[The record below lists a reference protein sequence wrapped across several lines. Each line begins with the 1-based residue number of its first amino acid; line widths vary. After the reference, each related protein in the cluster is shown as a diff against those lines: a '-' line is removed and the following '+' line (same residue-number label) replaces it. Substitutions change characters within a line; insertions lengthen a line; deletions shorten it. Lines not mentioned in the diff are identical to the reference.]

1 MLPRPPTHK
10 PYTGIGSRDTPEE
23 MLLLQWHMGRVL
35 CDQGWHGFSGLA
47 LGSDTKFYQGA
58 LASERFTVDSFTNI
72 IPYSGFKS
80 TKECTVRHYHDPS
93 KNIFAFDRLPEQDQM
108 KAYWLGIGAR
118 GGTFMLKDL
127 WKLKKR
133 EWPAGVA
140 LHSRNAMQLL
150 DLDLMTRS
158 RFVHCWATPIGNKGR
173 VKGGTGTAVALALH
187 LGIDVI
193 NLATRDGLKRT
204 LKFLETHEADL
215 NYGSY
220 YDKLATMRL

>member
-23 MLLLQWHMGRVL
+23 FLILQWHMGRVL
-35 CDQGWHGFSGLA
+35 CDEGWHGFSGLA
-47 LGSDTKFYQGA
+47 LGSDKKYYEGA
-58 LASERFTVDSFTNI
+58 QTSHQFNVDRFTNI

-80 TKECTVRHYHDPS
+80 TKECEVRHYHNPS
-93 KNIFAFDRLPEQDQM
+93 KNIFAFDRLPWQDQM

-118 GGTFMLKDL
+118 GGTFGLKQL
-127 WKLKKR
+127 EKLKNR

-140 LHSRNAMQLL
+140 LHCRNTMQLL
-150 DLDLMTRS
+150 DLDLSTRS
-158 RFVHCWATPIGNKGR
+158 RFVHCWAKPKGTKGH
-173 VKGGTGTAVALALH
+173 VEGGTGTAVALALH

-193 NLATRDGLKRT
+193 NLATKAGLKRT
-204 LKFLETHEADL
+204 LNFLELREVEL

-220 YDKLATMRL
+220 YDKLAAMRL